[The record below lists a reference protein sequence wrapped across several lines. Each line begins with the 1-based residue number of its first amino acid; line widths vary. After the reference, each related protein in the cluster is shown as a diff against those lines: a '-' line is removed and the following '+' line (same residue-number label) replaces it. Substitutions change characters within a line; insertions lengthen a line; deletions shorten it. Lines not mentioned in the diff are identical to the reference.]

1 MTSAPID
8 LARAE
13 RVAIEAAEAAGTLLR
28 GGEREP
34 AGIRPKGSAG
44 DVVTDLDVAAEK
56 LILERLQSVYPDH
69 QIIAEESGVLGAEDA
84 CVWLVDPLDGTNN
97 VAIGLPVYSVGIAL
111 CHDKIPVL
119 GVVHSPVTGQTWS
132 ATRHG
137 GTRGPG
143 GGALRPAV
151 RPPGPR
157 PVLAWTQGH
166 GVGSGDR
173 SARALK
179 LLLEARA
186 LRLLQLWA
194 PLLAWVML
202 ARGHIDGIVGYRAEM
217 VDLPAGALL
226 AVEAGLA
233 VHALDG
239 SPFDHRIDLPDRDRS
254 FVAGRPELIGGLL
267 EMVAAAERM
276 EPGLTRAV
284 GPVTAP

>member
-1 MTSAPID
+1 VTSAPID
-8 LARAE
+8 LGTAE
-13 RVAIEAAEAAGTLLR
+13 RVAIEAAEAAGALLR

-34 AGIRPKGSAG
+34 SGIRPKGTSG
-44 DVVTDLDVAAEK
+44 DVVSDLDLAAEK
-56 LILERLQSVYPDH
+56 LILERLRSVYPDH
-69 QIIAEESGVLGAEDA
+69 QIIAEESGVLGAA
-84 CVWLVDPLDGTNN
+84 GPCVWLVDPLDGTNN

-111 CHDKIPVL
+111 CHDRIPVL

-143 GGALRPAV
+143 GDALRPAV
-151 RPPGPR
+151 RPPSRR

-166 GVGSGDR
+166 AVPSGDR
-173 SARALK
+173 GAQALK
-179 LLLEARA
+179 LVLEARA
-186 LRLLQLWA
+186 VRLLQLWA

-239 SPFDHRIDLPDRDRS
+239 APFDHRIDLPDRDRS
-254 FVAGRPELIGGLL
+254 FVAGRPERIGGLL
-267 EMVAAAERM
+267 EMVAAAERLV
-276 EPGLTRAV
+276 PALTRAL
-284 GPVTAP
+284 